1 MLQWG
6 GLGFRVWAPVAAA
19 VGGSV
24 LFWRG
29 LLTMEDLVFCGAGA
43 PGRRMVLSSEMCNK
57 HNTVTWLVDS
67 LSSGSVF

>member
-24 LFWRG
+24 LFLRG
-29 LLTMEDLVFCGAGA
+29 LLTMVFCGAGV
-43 PGRRMVLSSEMCNK
+43 PGRRMVLSFEMCNK
-57 HNTVTWLVDS
+57 HITVTWLVDS
-67 LSSGSVF
+67 LSSGSVL

>member
-29 LLTMEDLVFCGAGA
+29 LLTMKDLVFCGAGVSR
-43 PGRRMVLSSEMCNK
+43 RRMVLSSEMCIK
-57 HNTVTWLVDS
+57 RTIVTWLVNS